1 MSGLFPYDKSKM
13 AVGPARVVY
22 APTTVAIPTKLQDI
36 LALNSPYKLATG
48 WLDFG
53 AAPDGDAASYTRGF
67 ETEGL
72 GIEQET
78 SDIFTEIKGVKR
90 SFKLNIAE
98 LDPTNISII
107 EGSEVAPEVIT
118 AVKSKEGEEGS
129 SAQHR
134 VPLGSISELP
144 TYRVAIIAQ
153 RKKAEAEVI
162 EQGGKTKR
170 GALIAFVLNECSL
183 AADDSEI
190 SVSKGSLLSAPVTF
204 EAFPASD
211 AAEGAEY
218 GGHLFEDAGEI
229 K

>member
-1 MSGLFPYDKSKM
+1 MSLFPYDKSKM

-22 APTTVAIPTKLQDI
+22 APTSVAIPTKLQDI
-36 LALNSPYKLATG
+36 LALNSPYKLAKE
-48 WLDFG
+48 WVDFG
-53 AAPDGDAASYTRGF
+53 SAPEGDAASYTRGF

-90 SFKLNIAE
+90 SFKLTLAE
-98 LDPTNISII
+98 LDPTNISIV
-107 EGSEVAPEVIT
+107 EGSDVSPEVI
-118 AVKSKEGEEGS
+118 AKVKSAEGKEGS

-153 RKKAEAEVI
+153 RKKSAAEVT
-162 EQGGKTKR
+162 EEDGTTKR
-170 GALIAFVLNECSL
+170 GALVALVLNECSL

-190 SVSKGSLLSAPVTF
+190 SVAKGSFLSAPITF
-204 EAFPASD
+204 EAFPD
-211 AAEGAEY
+211 AEAEEGAEY

-229 K
+229 E